1 MPGQGSGVEAR
12 FLLPAQ
18 RGATDHRDD
27 PAGAATREQ
36 RRQVLLEFAADVVVE
51 VAEGRCAWVSPSVRE
66 VLGWLPP
73 DLIGQPLSVLIHP
86 ADIATVLADRPNP
99 RLAGDWR
106 EARFGQADGSTRWM
120 SVASRAVPAR
130 PGTARCHVLCLRDV
144 QAETTARLALADSE
158 AHFRL
163 VAENASDIVVF
174 NGADGLIKW
183 VSPSITALLGWAPG
197 DLVGRDAKD
206 LTHPDDR
213 PGQDDPTRVG
223 RQTGRT
229 RFATAAGGW
238 RWLDST
244 LRTVTDESGTVLGRV
259 GSALDCESQV
269 ETRQALAES
278 EDRYRVLAENVSDL
292 VFRGDLTGVL
302 SWVSASVTTSL
313 GWVAADMVGHRV
325 GDFLHPEDR
334 ERIRAAS
341 STGEAASFEARML
354 TTAGGYLWVAV
365 EARPFTDHTG
375 RPVGRVA
382 AARDIQAEHDARDRL
397 TRSEQRF
404 RLAMESAP
412 GGMAVLDLD
421 RRFLEVNPALCRMLG
436 RDQGWLLAHCLR
448 DVLDGAD
455 DVLDLGLHAAAAA
468 DGGSSATAE
477 AALRH
482 ADGRLVW
489 AERSVG
495 VLRDDDGAPRSY
507 VSQFVDITAAKLAR
521 ESLHF
526 EATHDPLTLLANRRE
541 LLGRAEGL
549 LADAAL
555 SGTQM
560 AVLFLDLDGFKPI
573 NDAHGHAAGDRVL
586 IDIAARIT
594 AEVRAGDLVARVGG
608 DEFVVL
614 MPGIGGVENAQ
625 RIAAEISRSAALPID
640 IGALEVHVTV
650 SIGIALAEPGDD
662 VDDLLQ
668 HADHALYRA
677 KRSGRA
683 RAVTFDPC
691 LDLDVSP

>member
-1 MPGQGSGVEAR
+1 
-12 FLLPAQ
+12 
-18 RGATDHRDD
+18 
-27 PAGAATREQ
+27 
-36 RRQVLLEFAADVVVE
+36 
-51 VAEGRCAWVSPSVRE
+51 
-66 VLGWLPP
+66 
-73 DLIGQPLSVLIHP
+73 
-86 ADIATVLADRPNP
+86 
-99 RLAGDWR
+99 
-106 EARFGQADGSTRWM
+106 
-120 SVASRAVPAR
+120 
-130 PGTARCHVLCLRDV
+130 
-144 QAETTARLALADSE
+144 
-158 AHFRL
+158 
-163 VAENASDIVVF
+163 
-174 NGADGLIKW
+174 
-183 VSPSITALLGWAPG
+183 
-197 DLVGRDAKD
+197 
-206 LTHPDDR
+206 
-213 PGQDDPTRVG
+213 
-223 RQTGRT
+223 
-229 RFATAAGGW
+229 
-238 RWLDST
+238 
-244 LRTVTDESGTVLGRV
+244 
-259 GSALDCESQV
+259 
-269 ETRQALAES
+269 
-278 EDRYRVLAENVSDL
+278 
-292 VFRGDLTGVL
+292 
-302 SWVSASVTTSL
+302 
-313 GWVAADMVGHRV
+313 
-325 GDFLHPEDR
+325 
-334 ERIRAAS
+334 
-341 STGEAASFEARML
+341 
-354 TTAGGYLWVAV
+354 
-365 EARPFTDHTG
+365 
-375 RPVGRVA
+375 
-382 AARDIQAEHDARDRL
+382 
-397 TRSEQRF
+397 
-404 RLAMESAP
+404 
-412 GGMAVLDLD
+412 
-421 RRFLEVNPALCRMLG
+421 
-436 RDQGWLLAHCLR
+436 DQGWLLAHCLR

-455 DVLDLGLHAAAAA
+455 DVLDLNLHAEAAA